1 MVQQVQISFVWLI
14 ALSVY
19 WRLIKS
25 VVLIVVACFIR
36 SIVLLM
42 PWNFK
47 GMLNGQCWTRINQV
61 PKSRNILLKAHF
73 LGKNGI

>member
-1 MVQQVQISFVWLI
+1 MVQQVQISFVGLI
-14 ALSVY
+14 AVSVY

-25 VVLIVVACFIR
+25 VVLIVVACFNR

-47 GMLNGQCWTRINQV
+47 GMPNPYIPLQFF
-61 PKSRNILLKAHF
+61 RNILLKSRF
-73 LGKNGI
+73 LRKNGT